1 MYPKSKSN
9 FQSKLQGLET
19 MHNTNDKFMELALD
33 EAKKAGQIGEVPV
46 GAILVSENGEI
57 LSAAHNQTIKL
68 ADPTAHAEILT
79 LRKAALEI
87 NNYRLLNTTLY
98 VTVEPCIMCMG
109 AIVHARISRVVF
121 GAPDPKWGAAGSLY
135 NFAADDR
142 LNHRVEITTGVCA
155 EDCRRLMQ
163 DFFRSIKEWKR
174 IRQDLRISNLSQS
187 SRAKKN

>member
-1 MYPKSKSN
+1 MTDTHEN
-9 FQSKLQGLET
+9 
-19 MHNTNDKFMELALD
+19 FMELALN

-109 AIVHARISRVVF
+109 AIVYARISRVVF

-142 LNHRVEITTGVCA
+142 LNHRVDIITGVCA

-163 DFFRSIKEWKR
+163 DFFLSKR
-174 IRQDLRISNLSQS
+174 N
-187 SRAKKN
+187 

>member
-1 MYPKSKSN
+1 MTDTHEN
-9 FQSKLQGLET
+9 
-19 MHNTNDKFMELALD
+19 FMELALD

-79 LRKAALEI
+79 LRKTALEI

-142 LNHRVEITTGVCA
+142 LNHRVDIITGVCA

-163 DFFRSIKEWKR
+163 DFFLSKR
-174 IRQDLRISNLSQS
+174 N
-187 SRAKKN
+187 

>member
-1 MYPKSKSN
+1 MKI
-9 FQSKLQGLET
+9 
-19 MHNTNDKFMELALD
+19 ALN

-46 GAILVSENGEI
+46 GAILVSENGDI

-68 ADPTAHAEILT
+68 ADPTAHAEILA
-79 LRKAALEI
+79 LRKAALEV

-121 GAPDPKWGAAGSLY
+121 GATDPKWGAAGSLY

-142 LNHRVEITTGVCA
+142 LNHRVKITTGVCA

-163 DFFRSIKEWKR
+163 DFFRAKR
-174 IRQDLRISNLSQS
+174 N
-187 SRAKKN
+187 